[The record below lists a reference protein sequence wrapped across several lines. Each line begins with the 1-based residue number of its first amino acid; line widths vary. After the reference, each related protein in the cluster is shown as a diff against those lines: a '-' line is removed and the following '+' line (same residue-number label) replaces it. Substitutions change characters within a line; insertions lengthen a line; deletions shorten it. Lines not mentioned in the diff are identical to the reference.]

1 MSGGRAVPA
10 VTSHMSDEAISFAI
24 DVVDASGVAERL
36 EALLAKETGRPRTLP
51 LRSLLVALLLLA
63 LDDRA
68 LHLKAATKLLYCA
81 LGAHWCAE
89 LGVVGEAGTKKS
101 LLARYRCVRYL
112 FLLATSVMDPSCQ
125 VKNRVISHAA
135 LDALAKELSEAEV
148 TLRRE
153 RLESVVADLIE
164 ASVKVC
170 SPEELERF
178 DGSAGLDATVVPLFS
193 RGPSGRAGT
202 SASDPDGGWYVR
214 EGDHRDVLGPKGK
227 QLRKLFWAQEA
238 TIVTMGRP
246 PGALP
251 LYPNLVLAACLTRPG
266 EDPGGTA
273 VRLLTSVRGRG
284 YPAGYLGADRGY
296 SQAHP
301 ERFHPRVRALGY
313 SLVMDYKQTEL
324 GRQANSGGAVMVDG
338 TFFCPSM
345 PEDLVTASVDLREG
359 TIDAATH
366 AARIAARGSWRLVR
380 KQGPDKDGYER
391 FGCPGAGGHP
401 HLCCPLR
408 PAAAEAALGQIPV
421 LFPPEAPGK
430 VCTQSAVTIAPDV
443 GARHRQDLAF
453 GSPQWARVYATY
465 RNTIEGTN
473 GYVKDPAHESLGVP
487 GRRRVPGIAAQSL
500 FVGLLLMAANVRKIA
515 AYRDLVANEE
525 GPKVAERARRRRI
538 SLTDYRPPPPQAI

>member
-1 MSGGRAVPA
+1 MSAGRAVPA
-10 VTSHMSDEAISFAI
+10 VSSHMSDEAISFAI
-24 DVVDASGVAERL
+24 DVVDASGVAARL
-36 EALLAKETGRPRTLP
+36 EALLAKGTGRKRTLP

-81 LGAHWCAE
+81 LGAHWRAE

-112 FLLATSVMDPSCQ
+112 FHLTTSVMDPSGQ
-125 VKNRVISHAA
+125 VKNRVISNAA
-135 LDALAKELSEAEV
+135 LDALAKELSVAEV

-153 RLESVVADLIE
+153 RLESVVNELIE
-164 ASVKVC
+164 ASVTVC
-170 SPEELERF
+170 SPEELEGF

-193 RGPSGRAGT
+193 RGPSARAGT
-202 SASDPDGGWYVR
+202 CASDPDGGWYVR

-238 TIVTMGRP
+238 TLVTMGRP
-246 PGALP
+246 PGAHP
-251 LYPNLVLAACLTRPG
+251 LYPNLVLAACLAPPG

-273 VRLLTSVRGRG
+273 VRLLTSVRARG
-284 YPAGYLGADRGY
+284 YPARYLGADRAY
-296 SQAHP
+296 SQARP
-301 ERFHPRVRALGY
+301 ERFHLPVRALGY
-313 SLVMDYKQTEL
+313 SLVMDYKETEL

-338 TFFCPSM
+338 AFFCPAM
-345 PEDLVTASVDLREG
+345 PEDLVSASIDLRKG

-380 KQGPDKDGYER
+380 KEGPDKDGYER
-391 FGCPGAGGHP
+391 HGCPAAGGHP

-408 PAAAEAALGQIPV
+408 PASAAAALGKIPV
-421 LFPPEAPGK
+421 LFPPAEPPK

-453 GSPQWARVYATY
+453 GSEQWTRVYATY

-473 GYVKDPAHESLGVP
+473 AYVKDAAHESLGNP
-487 GRRRVPGIAAQSL
+487 GRRRVRGIAAQSL
-500 FVGLLLMAANVRKIA
+500 FVGLLIMAANFRKIA
-515 AYRDLVANEE
+515 AYRDLVANRE
-525 GPKVAERARRRRI
+525 GPTVAERARRRRT
-538 SLTDYRPPPPQAI
+538 SLTDYRPPPPSTV